1 MGGIFTQ
8 TELSGALTE
17 IIKMDPDFCK
27 EQFLKDCERD
37 IIPNVLEAM
46 VRGDL
51 DILQDW
57 CYEAP
62 FNILATPIKQ
72 VQQTKSYFLL
82 NLAPN
87 IFSFFCVMQARQLGY
102 FFDSKVLDVEG
113 IDLIQGKILDQGPV
127 LVISF
132 HSQQILSVRNSKA
145 QSITFEFGAL

>member
-87 IFSFFCVMQARQLGY
+87 TFSFFV
-102 FFDSKVLDVEG
+102 
-113 IDLIQGKILDQGPV
+113 
-127 LVISF
+127 
-132 HSQQILSVRNSKA
+132 
-145 QSITFEFGAL
+145 